1 MIFTLQPLMSSP
13 MKKLFTTLFII
24 SISFSSIFAQAKI
37 VSAGTKPYFTS
48 GGEWIFS
55 TGTLPNNNNV
65 LRFSPVI
72 NIQNLL
78 NFDQSESF
86 GWFTGINIRNVGF
99 IFDESA
105 SVRKKVRNYNLGIP
119 IGVKLGQLDNR
130 FFFAGYELEIAMNYR
145 ERTFVD
151 EVRDRKFNV
160 WFSDRVNTLQHAL
173 FIGYTLPK
181 GTSIKAKYYLNSF
194 FNQGFNASDGN
205 GGTFQPYA
213 GLDANIFYISLNF
226 ALFKK
231 WELVALED

>member
-1 MIFTLQPLMSSP
+1 
-13 MKKLFTTLFII
+13 MKKLYATLFLLSLAFSA
-24 SISFSSIFAQAKI
+24 SIAQTKT
-37 VSAGTKPYFTS
+37 VTKEGKPYFTS

-55 TGTLPNNNNV
+55 TGTLQNNNNV
-65 LRFSPVI
+65 VRFSPVI
-72 NIQNLL
+72 NLQNLL

-86 GWFTGINIRNVGF
+86 GWFTGVNIRNVGF

-119 IGVKLGQLDNR
+119 LGIKLGHLDDR

-145 ERTFVD
+145 QRTFVD
-151 EVRDRKFNV
+151 EVRTERFSV
-160 WFSDRVNTLQHAL
+160 WFSDRVNTVQHAL

-194 FNQGFNASDGN
+194 FNQNFTEI
-205 GGTFQPYA
+205 GGSQPYA
-213 GLDANIFYISLNF
+213 GLDANIFYVSLNF

>member
-1 MIFTLQPLMSSP
+1 
-13 MKKLFTTLFII
+13 MKKCYTTLFF
-24 SISFSSIFAQAKI
+24 ISFFISASFAQTKTVI
-37 VSAGTKPYFTS
+37 KESKPYFTS

-55 TGTLPNNNNV
+55 TGTLQNNNNV

-72 NIQNLL
+72 NLQNLL

-86 GWFTGINIRNVGF
+86 GWFTGVNIRNVGF
-99 IFDESA
+99 IFDESP

-119 IGVKLGQLDNR
+119 VGVKLGQLEDR

-151 EVRDRKFNV
+151 EVETQKFNV
-160 WFSDRVNTLQHAL
+160 WFSDRVNTVQHAL

-181 GTSIKAKYYLNSF
+181 GTTIKAKYYLTSF
-194 FNQGFNASDGN
+194 FNQGFTVADGD

-213 GLDANIFYISLNF
+213 GLDANIFYVSLNF
-226 ALFKK
+226 DLFKK
-231 WELVALED
+231 WELAALED

>member
-1 MIFTLQPLMSSP
+1 
-13 MKKLFTTLFII
+13 MKKLFTLLLII
-24 SISFSSIFAQAKI
+24 STAFTYTFAQTKT
-37 VSAGTKPYFTS
+37 VTKDVKPYFTS

-55 TGTLPNNNNV
+55 TGTLQNNNNV

-72 NIQNLL
+72 NLQTLL

-86 GWFTGINIRNVGF
+86 GWFTGVNIRNVGF

-119 IGVKLGQLDNR
+119 IGVKLGHLNDR

-151 EVRDRKFNV
+151 EVRTERFSV

-181 GTSIKAKYYLNSF
+181 GTSIKAKYYLTSF
-194 FNQGFNASDGN
+194 FNQEFRATGADGP
-205 GGTFQPYA
+205 FQPYE
-213 GLDANIFYISLNF
+213 GLDANIFYVSLNF
-226 ALFKK
+226 SLFKN
-231 WELVALED
+231 WELVDLEN

>member
-1 MIFTLQPLMSSP
+1 
-13 MKKLFTTLFII
+13 MKKLFTLLLII
-24 SISFSSIFAQAKI
+24 STAFTYTFAQTKT
-37 VSAGTKPYFTS
+37 VTKDVKPYFTS

-55 TGTLPNNNNV
+55 TGTLQNNNNV

-72 NIQNLL
+72 NLQTLL

-86 GWFTGINIRNVGF
+86 GWFTGVNIRNVGF

-119 IGVKLGQLDNR
+119 IGVKLGHLNDR

-151 EVRDRKFNV
+151 EVRTERFSV

-181 GTSIKAKYYLNSF
+181 GTSIKAKYYLTSF
-194 FNQGFNASDGN
+194 FNQEFRATGADGP
-205 GGTFQPYA
+205 FQPYE
-213 GLDANIFYISLNF
+213 GLDANIFYVSLNF
-226 ALFKK
+226 SLFKN
-231 WELVALED
+231 WELVDLED

>member
-1 MIFTLQPLMSSP
+1 
-13 MKKLFTTLFII
+13 MKKIFTTLFLI
-24 SISFSSIFAQAKI
+24 SIAFSSTFAQSKSVI
-37 VSAGTKPYFTS
+37 KDDKPYFTS

-55 TGTLPNNNNV
+55 TGTLQNNNNV

-72 NIQNLL
+72 NLQTLL

-99 IFDESA
+99 IFDESP

-119 IGVKLGQLDNR
+119 IGIKLGHLDDR

-145 ERTFVD
+145 ERIFID
-151 EVRDRKFNV
+151 EVRDKRFSV

-194 FNQGFNASDGN
+194 FNQEFTASDGD
-205 GGTFQPYA
+205 GGAFQPYA
-213 GLDANIFYISLNF
+213 GLDANIFYVSLNF

>member
-1 MIFTLQPLMSSP
+1 MIKFS
-13 MKKLFTTLFII
+13 TTLFLLCFA
-24 SISFSSIFAQAKI
+24 FSVSFAQEKT
-37 VSAGTKPYFTS
+37 VTKEVKPYFTS

-55 TGTLPNNNNV
+55 TGTVQNKNNV

-72 NIQNLL
+72 NLQTLL
-78 NFDQSESF
+78 NFDKSESF
-86 GWFTGINIRNVGF
+86 GWFTGVNIRNVGF

-119 IGVKLGQLDNR
+119 LGIKLGHMDDR
-130 FFFAGYELEIAMNYR
+130 FFFAGYEFEIAMNYR

-151 EVRDRKFNV
+151 EVRTDRFSV
-160 WFSDRVNTLQHAL
+160 WFSDRVNTVQHAV
-173 FIGYTLPK
+173 FIGYTLPR
-181 GTSIKAKYYLNSF
+181 GTSIKAKYYLTSF
-194 FNQGFNASDGN
+194 FNQGFTASDGD

-213 GLDANIFYISLNF
+213 GLDANIFYVSLNF

>member
-1 MIFTLQPLMSSP
+1 MNKFYI
-13 MKKLFTTLFII
+13 TLFIF
-24 SISFSSIFAQAKI
+24 SLCFSSTFAQTKT
-37 VSAGTKPYFTS
+37 VEKDYKPYFTS

-55 TGTLPNNNNV
+55 TGTLQNNNNV
-65 LRFSPVI
+65 VRFSPVL
-72 NIQNLL
+72 NLQSLL
-78 NFDQSESF
+78 NFDKSESF

-119 IGVKLGQLDNR
+119 IGVKLGHMEDR

-151 EVRDRKFNV
+151 EKRTERFSV

-173 FIGYTLPK
+173 FIGYNFPK

-194 FNQGFNASDGN
+194 FNQSFTASDGN
-205 GGTFQPYA
+205 GGTFRPYE
-213 GLDANIFYISLNF
+213 GLNANIFYISLSF
-226 ALFKK
+226 DLFRNGV
-231 WELVALED
+231 LNID

>member
-1 MIFTLQPLMSSP
+1 
-13 MKKLFTTLFII
+13 MKKLFLII
-24 SISFSSIFAQAKI
+24 LMISTASIYTFAQTKT
-37 VSAGTKPYFTS
+37 VKKEVKPYFTS

-55 TGTLPNNNNV
+55 TGTLQNNNNV
-65 LRFSPVI
+65 VRFSPVI
-72 NIQNLL
+72 NLQTLL

-119 IGVKLGQLDNR
+119 VGIKLGHMDDR

-151 EVRDRKFNV
+151 EVRTERFSV

-194 FNQGFNASDGN
+194 FNQGFTASDGN

-213 GLDANIFYISLNF
+213 GLDANIFYVSLNF
-226 ALFKK
+226 SLFKN
-231 WELVALED
+231 WELVDLED

>member
-1 MIFTLQPLMSSP
+1 
-13 MKKLFTTLFII
+13 MKKLYTTLFLL
-24 SISFSSIFAQAKI
+24 SLVLSVSFAQTKTVI
-37 VSAGTKPYFTS
+37 KENKPYFTS

-55 TGTLPNNNNV
+55 TGTLQNNNNV

-72 NIQNLL
+72 NLQTLL

-86 GWFTGINIRNVGF
+86 GWFTGVNIRNVGF
-99 IFDESA
+99 IFDESP
-105 SVRKKVRNYNLGIP
+105 SIRKKVRNYNLGIP
-119 IGVKLGQLDNR
+119 VGVKLGNLNDR

-151 EVRDRKFNV
+151 ERRTERFSV

-181 GTSIKAKYYLNSF
+181 GTSIKAKYYLTSF
-194 FNQGFNASDGN
+194 FNQGFTASDGN
-205 GGTFQPYA
+205 GGTFRPYA
-213 GLDANIFYISLNF
+213 GLDANIFYVSLNF

>member
-1 MIFTLQPLMSSP
+1 
-13 MKKLFTTLFII
+13 MKKIYTTLII
-24 SISFSSIFAQAKI
+24 VSCMISMSFAQTKT
-37 VSAGTKPYFTS
+37 VTKEGKPYFTS

-55 TGTLPNNNNV
+55 TGTLQNNNNV

-72 NIQNLL
+72 NLQTLL

-86 GWFTGINIRNVGF
+86 GWFTGVNIRNVGF

-119 IGVKLGQLDNR
+119 VGIKLGHMEDR

-151 EVRDRKFNV
+151 ERRTERFSV

-181 GTSIKAKYYLNSF
+181 GTSIKAKYYLNTF
-194 FNQGFNASDGN
+194 FNRNFTASDGN

-213 GLDANIFYISLNF
+213 GLDANIFYVSLNF
-226 ALFKK
+226 DLFKK
-231 WELVALED
+231 WELIDFED

>member
-1 MIFTLQPLMSSP
+1 
-13 MKKLFTTLFII
+13 MKKFITTLFII
-24 SISFSSIFAQAKI
+24 SITFSYIFAQTKT
-37 VSAGTKPYFTS
+37 VTKDDKPYFTS

-55 TGTLPNNNNV
+55 TGTLQNNNNV

-72 NIQNLL
+72 NLQTLL
-78 NFDQSESF
+78 NFDKSESF

-119 IGVKLGQLDNR
+119 IGVKLGHMEDR

-151 EVRDRKFNV
+151 EKRTERFSV

-173 FIGYTLPK
+173 FIGYNLPK

-194 FNQGFNASDGN
+194 FNQSFTASDGN
-205 GGTFQPYA
+205 GGTFRPYE
-213 GLDANIFYISLNF
+213 GLNANIFYISLNF
-226 ALFKK
+226 DLFRNGV
-231 WELVALED
+231 LDID

>member
-1 MIFTLQPLMSSP
+1 
-13 MKKLFTTLFII
+13 MKKFIITLFIF
-24 SISFSSIFAQAKI
+24 SLCFSSTFAQTKTVAKDN
-37 VSAGTKPYFTS
+37 KPYFTS

-55 TGTLPNNNNV
+55 TGTLQNNNNV
-65 LRFSPVI
+65 VRFSPVL
-72 NIQNLL
+72 NLQTLL
-78 NFDQSESF
+78 NFDESDSF

-119 IGVKLGQLDNR
+119 IGVKLGHLDDR

-151 EVRDRKFNV
+151 EKRTERFSV

-173 FIGYTLPK
+173 FIGYNLPK

-194 FNQGFNASDGN
+194 FNQSFTASDGN
-205 GGTFQPYA
+205 GGTFRPYE
-213 GLDANIFYISLNF
+213 GLNANIFYISLSF
-226 ALFKK
+226 DLFRNGV
-231 WELVALED
+231 LNID

>member
-1 MIFTLQPLMSSP
+1 
-13 MKKLFTTLFII
+13 MKKLYTTLLLLCFCV
-24 SISFSSIFAQAKI
+24 SVSFAQTKT
-37 VSAGTKPYFTS
+37 VTKESKPYFTS

-55 TGTLPNNNNV
+55 TGTVQNKNNV

-72 NIQNLL
+72 NLQTLL

-86 GWFTGINIRNVGF
+86 GWFTGVNIRNVGF

-119 IGVKLGQLDNR
+119 LGIKLGNMNDR

-151 EVRDRKFNV
+151 EVRTERFSV
-160 WFSDRVNTLQHAL
+160 WFSDRINTLQHAL

-194 FNQGFNASDGN
+194 FNQNFTSSNGQ
-205 GGTFQPYA
+205 GGTIQPYA
-213 GLDANIFYISLNF
+213 GLDANIFYVSLNF

>member
-1 MIFTLQPLMSSP
+1 MKKIFT
-13 MKKLFTTLFII
+13 TIFII
-24 SISFSSIFAQAKI
+24 TFAL
-37 VSAGTKPYFTS
+37 SAALAQTKTVTKEGKPYFTS

-55 TGTLPNNNNV
+55 TGTVQNKNNV

-72 NIQNLL
+72 NLQTLL

-86 GWFTGINIRNVGF
+86 GWFTGVNIRNVGF
-99 IFDESA
+99 IFDESP

-119 IGVKLGQLDNR
+119 IGVKLGNMDDR
-130 FFFAGYELEIAMNYR
+130 FFFAGYEFEIAMNYR

-151 EVRDRKFNV
+151 EVRTERFSV
-160 WFSDRVNTLQHAL
+160 WFSDRVNTFQHAV

-181 GTSIKAKYYLNSF
+181 GTSIKAKYYLTSF
-194 FNQGFNASDGN
+194 FNQGFTASDGD

-213 GLDANIFYISLNF
+213 GLDANIFYVSLNF

>member
-1 MIFTLQPLMSSP
+1 
-13 MKKLFTTLFII
+13 MKKLFTFLLII
-24 SISFSSIFAQAKI
+24 STASTYTFAQTKT
-37 VSAGTKPYFTS
+37 VTKDVKPYFTS

-55 TGTLPNNNNV
+55 TGTLQNNNNV
-65 LRFSPVI
+65 VRFSPVI
-72 NIQNLL
+72 NLQTLL

-86 GWFTGINIRNVGF
+86 GWFTGVNIRNVGF

-119 IGVKLGQLDNR
+119 IGIKLGHLDDR

-151 EVRDRKFNV
+151 EVRTERFSV

-181 GTSIKAKYYLNSF
+181 GTSIKAKYYLTSF
-194 FNQGFNASDGN
+194 FNQEFRATGADGP
-205 GGTFQPYA
+205 FQPYE
-213 GLDANIFYISLNF
+213 GLDANIFYVSLNF
-226 ALFKK
+226 SLFKN
-231 WELVALED
+231 WELVDLED

>member
-1 MIFTLQPLMSSP
+1 
-13 MKKLFTTLFII
+13 MKKIFTTLFLI
-24 SISFSSIFAQAKI
+24 SIAFSSTFAQSKSVI
-37 VSAGTKPYFTS
+37 KDEKPYFTS

-55 TGTLPNNNNV
+55 TGTLQNNNNV

-72 NIQNLL
+72 NLQTLL

-119 IGVKLGQLDNR
+119 IGIKLGDMDGR

-145 ERTFVD
+145 ERIFID
-151 EVRDRKFNV
+151 EVRDKRFSV

-194 FNQGFNASDGN
+194 FNQKFTASDGD

>member
-1 MIFTLQPLMSSP
+1 
-13 MKKLFTTLFII
+13 MKNLFTFLLII
-24 SISFSSIFAQAKI
+24 STAFTYTFAQTKT
-37 VSAGTKPYFTS
+37 VTKDVKPYFTS

-55 TGTLPNNNNV
+55 TGTLQNNNNV
-65 LRFSPVI
+65 VRFSPVI
-72 NIQNLL
+72 NLQTLL

-86 GWFTGINIRNVGF
+86 GWFTGVNIRNVGF

-119 IGVKLGQLDNR
+119 IGIKLGHLDDR

-151 EVRDRKFNV
+151 EVRTERFSV

-181 GTSIKAKYYLNSF
+181 GTSIKAKYYLTSF
-194 FNQGFNASDGN
+194 FNQEFRATGADGP
-205 GGTFQPYA
+205 FQPYE
-213 GLDANIFYISLNF
+213 GLDANIFYVSLNF
-226 ALFKK
+226 SLFKN
-231 WELVALED
+231 WELVDLED